1 MRILLVED
9 HDPLASQV
17 VSSIKRAGY
26 EVDRVET
33 IEQAEGAI
41 DGCPYSLTLLD
52 RRLPDGDG
60 VALIR
65 SMRSKQPKMRILVLS
80 ALDAVDDKIEGL
92 EAGADDYLTK
102 PFSLDEMIARIRV
115 HLRGNVSEP
124 APPIAI
130 GALGFDLERRS
141 VTIANRPVQF
151 ARREFLL
158 LEALV
163 RRANCVVSRDT
174 LHAELYGHGSRYDNH
189 ALTSLV
195 SRLRVQLAE
204 LHAGAEI
211 YPARGLGYIIRKAK
225 TKEKKAR

>member
-17 VSSIKRAGY
+17 VSRIKCAGY
-26 EVDRVET
+26 EVDRVHT
-33 IEQAEGAI
+33 IEQAVGAI
-41 DGCPYSLTLLD
+41 DGCAYSLTLLD

-60 VALIR
+60 VTLIR
-65 SMRSKQPKMRILVLS
+65 RMRVKQPKMRILVLS

-102 PFSLDEMIARIRV
+102 PFSLDEMIARIRA
-115 HLRGNVSEP
+115 HLRGDASEP
-124 APPIAI
+124 APPITI
-130 GALGFDLERRS
+130 GALSFDLERRT
-141 VTIANRPVQF
+141 VTIANRQVQF

-158 LEALV
+158 LEALL

-174 LHAELYGHGSRYDNH
+174 LHAEVYGHGSGYENH

-195 SRLRVQLAE
+195 SCLRVQLVE
-204 LHAGAEI
+204 LQAGAEI
-211 YPARGLGYIIRKAK
+211 FPARGLGYLIRKAR
-225 TKEKKAR
+225 TKEK